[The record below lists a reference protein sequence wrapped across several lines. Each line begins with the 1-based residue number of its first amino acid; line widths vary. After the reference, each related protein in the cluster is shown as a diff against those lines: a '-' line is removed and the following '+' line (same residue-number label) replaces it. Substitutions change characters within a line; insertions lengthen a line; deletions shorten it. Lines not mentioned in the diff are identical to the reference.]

1 MTQAKVEL
9 ARRIAERLGEIEGV
23 VAVALGGS
31 WARGE
36 AHPGSDVDLGIYY
49 RNEHRPS
56 IEELHRLAQGL
67 GYRNPR
73 EPVTDFGGWGPWI
86 NGGAWLQV
94 EGKPVDWLYRE
105 LGQVSRVIDECRVG
119 RFAVHY
125 QPGHPHGFHTHIYM
139 GEVHYC
145 RPLYDP
151 DGELAALRA
160 QTAQYPRPLKLVL
173 IEKYLWE
180 AHFALE
186 TSRKSAGRG
195 DVFYVSGCAFRCVA
209 CLVQVLFAL
218 NERYFVNEKRSVK
231 AVSGFPSRPSDFEE
245 IVEDVLG
252 EIGDGP
258 SRLKESVE
266 RLWVL
271 VDEVRTLC
279 TEACSLERWSG
290 REGRFSEE

>member
-1 MTQAKVEL
+1 MEL
-9 ARRIAERLGEIEGV
+9 AEQVAGRLGSVEGV
-23 VAVALGGS
+23 DAVALGGS
-31 WARGE
+31 MARSE
-36 AHPGSDVDLGIYY
+36 AHPDSDIDLGIYY
-49 RNEHRPS
+49 RPDNPPS
-56 IEELHRLAQGL
+56 IVELRRLAEELDDRHPKGAATNLW
-67 GYRNPR
+67 
-73 EPVTDFGGWGPWI
+73 EWGPWI
-86 NGGAWLQV
+86 NGGAWLQIR
-94 EGKPVDWLYRE
+94 GQRVDWLYRE
-105 LGQVSRVIDECRVG
+105 LDRVEEVFAECRAG
-119 RFAVHY
+119 RPSCHY
-125 QPGHPHGFHTHIYM
+125 QPGHPHGFHNHIYM

-173 IEKYLWE
+173 VEKYLWE

-252 EIGDGP
+252 EIGVGP

-279 TEACSLERWSG
+279 SLERWSG

>member
-1 MTQAKVEL
+1 M
-9 ARRIAERLGEIEGV
+9 
-23 VAVALGGS
+23 
-31 WARGE
+31 
-36 AHPGSDVDLGIYY
+36 
-49 RNEHRPS
+49 
-56 IEELHRLAQGL
+56 
-67 GYRNPR
+67 
-73 EPVTDFGGWGPWI
+73 
-86 NGGAWLQV
+86 
-94 EGKPVDWLYRE
+94 
-105 LGQVSRVIDECRVG
+105 
-119 RFAVHY
+119 
-125 QPGHPHGFHTHIYM
+125 
-139 GEVHYC
+139 
-145 RPLYDP
+145 
-151 DGELAALRA
+151 
-160 QTAQYPRPLKLVL
+160 KLVL
-173 IEKYLWE
+173 VEKYLWE

-252 EIGDGP
+252 EIGVGP

-279 TEACSLERWSG
+279 SLEPWSG
-290 REGRFSEE
+290 RECRFSEE